1 MFLLTSTHNLAIIG
15 FTSIF
20 RLKLCAKS
28 PRLLLE
34 KLYVC
39 TTMSLRR
46 HCLHETLWLRLFRW
60 ATGGLYGFPAIQR
73 VLRRPKS
80 KTDFFPFLVP
90 LDPQDPGIPGG
101 EPGDP
106 LGDPGCRDTGCTV
119 VQLYWGGAWPIRD
132 PGWIPGIQVGSH
144 PRRDTGVHCT
154 GYNLYLVQL
163 YSIVPIQKC
172 QEMSQNLKI
181 VRSIVACRH

>member
-1 MFLLTSTHNLAIIG
+1 MASV

-46 HCLHETLWLRLFRW
+46 LCLPKLSGFSCSAGPLVGYMVSQPFRGPE
-60 ATGGLYGFPAIQR
+60 AAQ
-73 VLRRPKS
+73 S
-80 KTDFFPFLVP
+80 KTDFFPFLGSP
-90 LDPQDPGIPGG
+90 GSPGSRDPGGG
-101 EPGDP
+101 RAWGSTW
-106 LGDPGCRDTGCTV
+106 DPGCRDTGCTV

-132 PGWIPGIQVGSH
+132 PGSPIPSWIPSPASPQGY
-144 PRRDTGVHCT
+144 RDTDCTLYRDTGYGIP
-154 GYNLYLVQL
+154 GYNCTVLYPFRNV
-163 YSIVPIQKC
+163 
-172 QEMSQNLKI
+172 EMSQNLKI